1 MMRRVWSRL
10 IVAQARAQ
18 AEAEAEKATARPARH
33 LDEVVHG
40 ILVVGFVVSAALFLI
55 GLGLSLWQRQ
65 PLPSAT
71 VSPAEALRLILALQP
86 VGFLSLGLV
95 VLIATPMLRVVGSI
109 LVFVWQRDWR
119 YAGVTLLVLLIM
131 IASIALGRS

>member
-18 AEAEAEKATARPARH
+18 AEAEAEKATARPARS
-33 LDEVVHG
+33 LDEVVHS
-40 ILVVGFVVSAALFLI
+40 ILMVGFVVSAALFLI
-55 GLGLSLWQRQ
+55 GLGLSLWQQQ

-71 VSPAEALRLILALQP
+71 VNPAEAFRLILALQP

-95 VLIATPMLRVVGSI
+95 VLIATPMLRAVGSI

-131 IASIALGRS
+131 IASIALGRI

>member
-10 IVAQARAQ
+10 VVAQARAQ
-18 AEAEAEKATARPARH
+18 AEAEVEKATARPARN

-55 GLGLSLWQRQ
+55 GLGLSLWLRQ

-71 VSPAEALRLILALQP
+71 VSPAKALRLALALHP

-119 YAGVTLLVLLIM
+119 YAGVTFLVLLIM